1 MELNLLV
8 IIFGIK
14 DIVRVTSQRYV
25 VVTDVYLVFFMY
37 TYFVTIQD
45 LLTYNLGELYKL
57 WDEVQHHSAER
68 QMWINELDKQLSKVE
83 DDRIDMVRLDFMLY
97 MHFA

>member
-1 MELNLLV
+1 M
-8 IIFGIK
+8 
-14 DIVRVTSQRYV
+14 
-25 VVTDVYLVFFMY
+25 VVTDVYPVFLMY
-37 TYFVTIQD
+37 FGIIHIIQD

-83 DDRIDMVRLDFMLY
+83 DDRIDMVRLDFIAHVLCMNNDKICSEY
-97 MHFA
+97 

>member
-1 MELNLLV
+1 M
-8 IIFGIK
+8 
-14 DIVRVTSQRYV
+14 
-25 VVTDVYLVFFMY
+25 VTDVYPVFFMY
-37 TYFVTIQD
+37 FVNIQD

-83 DDRIDMVRLDFMLY
+83 DDRIDMVRLDFIARVLCINNDEICSELLVL
-97 MHFA
+97 FTSI